1 MTGSGSVASANV
13 SAGTQSLTLGSL
25 GLADGT
31 GLASNYQIA
40 KSGNTGAVTAAALTL
55 NGDKTYDS
63 TTTFAASAF
72 NGGAISTGINGET
85 LTVTGSGSVASA
97 NVSAGTQSL
106 TLGSLG
112 LANGTGL
119 ASNYQIAKS
128 GNTGAVTAAAL
139 TLNGDKTY
147 DSTTTFAASAFNGGT
162 ISTGINGETLTVTG
176 SGSVAS
182 ANVSAGT
189 QSLTLGSLGLANGTG
204 LASNYQIAKSG
215 NSGAVTAAAL
225 TLNGDKTY
233 TSTTTFAASAFNGG
247 TISTGI
253 NGETLTVTGSGSV
266 ASANVSAGTQSLTLG
281 SLGLADGTGLASNYQ
296 ITKSGNTGAVTA
308 AALTLNGD
316 KTYNST
322 TTFAASAFNG
332 GAISTGINGE
342 TLTVTGSG
350 SVASANVSAGTQSL
364 TLGSLGLAD
373 GTGLASNYPIAKSG
387 DTGAV
392 TAAALTLNGDK
403 TYDFDETFAAS
414 ALTAARSRPGS
425 TARR

>member
-63 TTTFAASAF
+63 TTTFRLRRSTAATISTGINGETLTVTGSGSVASANVSAGTQSLTLGSLGLADGTGLASNYQITKSGNTGAVTAAALTLNGDKTYDLTTTFAASAF

-147 DSTTTFAASAFNGGT
+147 D
-162 ISTGINGETLTVTG
+162 L
-176 SGSVAS
+176 
-182 ANVSAGT
+182 
-189 QSLTLGSLGLANGTG
+189 
-204 LASNYQIAKSG
+204 
-215 NSGAVTAAAL
+215 
-225 TLNGDKTY
+225 
-233 TSTTTFAASAFNGG
+233 TTTFAASAFNGG

-296 ITKSGNTGAVTA
+296 IAKSGNTGAVTA

-316 KTYNST
+316 KTYELDDDVCGFGVQRRDDST
-322 TTFAASAFNG
+322 
-332 GAISTGINGE
+332 
-342 TLTVTGSG
+342 
-350 SVASANVSAGTQSL
+350 
-364 TLGSLGLAD
+364 
-373 GTGLASNYPIAKSG
+373 
-387 DTGAV
+387 
-392 TAAALTLNGDK
+392 
-403 TYDFDETFAAS
+403 
-414 ALTAARSRPGS
+414 GS